1 MWHAK
6 AGNTEMNRGALKGER
21 HPEEPP
27 DSMNLCNTDLSCVL
41 SVDLTSL
48 PSLLSSYNH
57 PALEAPLPIL
67 EGFHSC

>member
-1 MWHAK
+1 MK
-6 AGNTEMNRGALKGER
+6 RGALKGER

-27 DSMNLCNTDLSCVL
+27 DALNLCNTDLSRVL

-48 PSLLSSYNH
+48 LSLLSSYNH
-57 PALEAPLPIL
+57 LALEAPLPIL

>member
-1 MWHAK
+1 MWYAK
-6 AGNTEMNRGALKGER
+6 AGTTKMKRGALKGER

-27 DSMNLCNTDLSCVL
+27 DTMNLCNTDLFHVL
-41 SVDLTSL
+41 SVGLTSL
-48 PSLLSSYNH
+48 LSLLSSYNH